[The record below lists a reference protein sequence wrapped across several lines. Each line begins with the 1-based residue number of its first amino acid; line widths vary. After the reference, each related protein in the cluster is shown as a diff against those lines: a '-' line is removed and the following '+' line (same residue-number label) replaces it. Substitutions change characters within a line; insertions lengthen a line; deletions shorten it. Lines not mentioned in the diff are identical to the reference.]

1 MAAVSDQSV
10 HSDPTEELE
19 DWGDDAATFG
29 DRLALAREATGMSQA
44 QLAHRMGIKIQT
56 LRNWEENRSEPR
68 ANRFQMLAGMLNV
81 SMAWLMSGH
90 GEAPAASPTQNGDE
104 AVKWCAAEARAL
116 RVEQLRLAERLGQ
129 LEKRLRSGL
138 A

>member
-1 MAAVSDQSV
+1 MPAV
-10 HSDPTEELE
+10 PNLAPAGLTEELD

-29 DRLALAREATGMSQA
+29 DRLALARSATGMSQA
-44 QLAHRMGIKIQT
+44 QLAHRMGIKMQT

-90 GEAPAASPTQNGDE
+90 GEAPVASPTQNDDE
-104 AVKWCAAEARAL
+104 AVTWCAAEARAL
-116 RVEQLRLAERLGQ
+116 RVEQLRLAERLSQ
-129 LEKRLRSGL
+129 LEKRIRFSLT
-138 A
+138 